1 MVFCGVCRYGRAA
14 LRRDSELSHKSTGH
28 YHDHGTARARA
39 ALRQAIVLTL
49 TLALLLPSGTSSAA
63 PEPDKA
69 SEKIAEAGAEA
80 QKAATQSIPDK
91 IIKTLKNPRILLPSD
106 PFITVSH
113 KWDKAVRGFRKGHN
127 FTLLGSYRRI
137 AFSLSKDTYPEVSRQ
152 LFAGQLRYAYH
163 IQSDRNVGYFL
174 GSSIGYIEPQV
185 RGPEELEY
193 QRFVE
198 FPSLLIGGVFNASS
212 YFRAYAYF
220 EGYLTRLERFRRL
233 PFTNAIDTTG
243 ETVRAG
249 VGFDLFYLLEWGVTF
264 DTSYYWSNMRAPKPE
279 STADHGVESVIMSGN
294 SFSLG
299 LVLHLI

>member
-14 LRRDSELSHKSTGH
+14 LRRDSELRHKSTGH
-28 YHDHGTARARA
+28 YHDHGTARALA

-49 TLALLLPSGTSSAA
+49 ALALILPSSTSSAA
-63 PEPDKA
+63 PQPDTTSQKGEQGDKA
-69 SEKIAEAGAEA
+69 EAP
-80 QKAATQSIPDK
+80 SIPEK

-127 FTLLGSYRRI
+127 FSLLGSYRRV

-152 LFAGQLRYAYH
+152 LVAGQLRYAYH

-174 GSSIGYIEPQV
+174 GSSIGYLAPQV

-198 FPSLLIGGVFNASS
+198 FPSLLVGGVFNASS
-212 YFRAYAYF
+212 YFRVYTYF

-249 VGFDLFYLLEWGVTF
+249 AGFDLFYLLEWGVTF
-264 DTSYYWSNMRAPKPE
+264 DASYYWSSMRAPKPE

-294 SFSLG
+294 SFALG